1 MKSGAG
7 SVVRNRRIGRN
18 TQDDSKQLVAKV
30 ELSTF
35 AVACRHQQ
43 ETSEKLYFR
52 GFSRELRWALNFE
65 HSNLDLE
72 NT

>member
-7 SVVRNRRIGRN
+7 SVVRNRRIGSN
-18 TQDDSKQLVAKV
+18 TKDDSKQLVAKV

-43 ETSEKLYFR
+43 ETAEKLYFR
-52 GFSRELRWALNFE
+52 RVSGELRTVFQKPSVGL
-65 HSNLDLE
+65 
-72 NT
+72 